1 MSDSKIVSLVT
12 TETENLH
19 VPTVGETIAEK
30 LADAFTPGYAA
41 EFDPEEAEMAGAF
54 TEDALT
60 EQDAAESSVDL
71 TNQG

>member
-1 MSDSKIVSLVT
+1 MTDSKIVTLVPMDHMDT
-12 TETENLH
+12 DQ
-19 VPTVGETIAEK
+19 PGDAIADK
-30 LADAFTPGYAA
+30 LADAMIPGYAA

-71 TNQG
+71 TDQG